1 MSLNHVEFFMKRR
14 ENLINSLNDGELVLI
29 FANEEATGANRFL
42 QNSNFYYFTGL
53 NTPEA
58 LLLMGKINGK
68 SWMKYLFRGNIPER
82 IVWDG
87 EKSIQFM

>member
-58 LLLMGKINGK
+58 ILLIGKINGK
-68 SWMKYLFRGNIPER
+68 SLDEIFIQRNIPER

-87 EKSIQFM
+87 EKIYPIH